1 MSSRGAA
8 TIAVLRPQTIAFT
21 TVHDTPHSAEPDRA
35 GTSAQAADG
44 ATLATPEVASP
55 AAADSA
61 PDDAAAAGAA
71 AAVADQAEAPHAA
84 AAAAPAVVELSP
96 AACAAQLG
104 ARFPAVFGP
113 GVALPLK
120 LRIQA
125 DIQQRAP
132 GVFTRKALSAFLH
145 RHTTGN
151 AYLKALVRAT
161 QRFDLDGAPAGEL
174 ADEHRQAA
182 VAELERRRGVHL
194 QRREAQ
200 VAAEREARREATEA
214 EGRARAERAALL
226 RAHEASTLTRRN
238 FCALKGVAEDELDAL
253 LALARQERAATLQRQ
268 APAAPPAPVPRRDPA
283 RRPRPRDA

>member
-1 MSSRGAA
+1 
-8 TIAVLRPQTIAFT
+8 
-21 TVHDTPHSAEPDRA
+21 VHDTPPPAEPDRA
-35 GTSAQAADG
+35 GTPQPADASTSVDAA
-44 ATLATPEVASP
+44 ATLAAPGVAP
-55 AAADSA
+55 PTAADA
-61 PDDAAAAGAA
+61 VAGDTTAADAAAGDR
-71 AAVADQAEAPHAA
+71 AVAPDAT
-84 AAAAPAVVELSP
+84 AAAAPAVVVELTP

-104 ARFPAVFGP
+104 ARFPALFGP

-151 AYLKALVRAT
+151 AYLKALARAT
-161 QRFDLDGAPAGEL
+161 HRFDLDGAPAGEL

-200 VAAEREARREATEA
+200 VAAERDARREATES

-226 RAHEASTLTRRN
+226 RAHEASTLTRKN
-238 FCALKGVAEDELDAL
+238 FCALKGVAEVELDAL
-253 LALARQERAATLQRQ
+253 LALARQERSATLQRQ
-268 APAAPPAPVPRRDPA
+268 PAAAPPAGGPRRNP
-283 RRPRPRDA
+283 PRSAGTTSRT

>member
-1 MSSRGAA
+1 
-8 TIAVLRPQTIAFT
+8 
-21 TVHDTPHSAEPDRA
+21 VHDSLPSAEPDSA
-35 GTSAQAADG
+35 GTIRAAD
-44 ATLATPEVASP
+44 ASP
-55 AAADSA
+55 HADDGSTPAAPGIAPSTAPESA
-61 PDDAAAAGAA
+61 RDDAAATDAPAP
-71 AAVADQAEAPHAA
+71 VEDQALAPRAA
-84 AAAAPAVVELSP
+84 AAATPAVVELTP

-120 LRIQA
+120 LRIQV

-132 GVFTRKALSAFLH
+132 GVFTRKALSVFLH

-151 AYLKALVRAT
+151 AYLKALARAT

-200 VAAEREARREATEA
+200 VAAERDARRESVET

-226 RAHEASTLTRRN
+226 RAHEASTLTRKN

-268 APAAPPAPVPRRDPA
+268 PPATPPAGDPRRGPA
-283 RRPRPRDA
+283 RRPGPTTRA

>member
-1 MSSRGAA
+1 M
-8 TIAVLRPQTIAFT
+8 Q
-21 TVHDTPHSAEPDRA
+21 DTPHPAEPEHD
-35 GTSAQAADG
+35 GTFPSADASAPAADDS
-44 ATLATPEVASP
+44 PP
-55 AAADSA
+55 AAPEPAA
-61 PDDAAAAGAA
+61 PTPREAARDDASAADADAA
-71 AAVADQAEAPHAA
+71 PANGDPAAVDDQVVAPQATAA
-84 AAAAPAVVELSP
+84 AAAAPPVAELSP
-96 AACAAQLG
+96 TACAAQLG
-104 ARFPAVFGP
+104 ARFPALFGP

-132 GVFTRKALSAFLH
+132 GIFTRKALSIFLH
-145 RHTTGN
+145 RHTTSN
-151 AYLKALVRAT
+151 AYLKALARAT

-200 VAAEREARREATEA
+200 VAAERDARRESAET

-226 RAHEASTLTRRN
+226 RAHEASTLTRKN
-238 FCALKGVAEDELDAL
+238 FCALKGVAEDALDAL

-268 APAAPPAPVPRRDPA
+268 PTAAPPADGPRRNAP
-283 RRPRPRDA
+283 RRPGPASRA